1 MDEIVAAI
9 KVTSCFR
16 WLIAFLVLYTH
27 HGPWAF
33 HESFWC
39 SKDVYG
45 GQSKINLRRLQQ
57 DWLVL
62 LGYRY

>member
-16 WLIAFLVLYTH
+16 WLIAFPVLYTR

-33 HESFWC
+33 HDYRVSRARKTSTADRVKSIYVAC
-39 SKDVYG
+39 SKIG
-45 GQSKINLRRLQQ
+45 
-57 DWLVL
+57 
-62 LGYRY
+62 